1 MTSFLQLILAMTI
14 IIAVAKASGYL
25 SARLGQPTVFGE
37 LLAGLLLGPTVLN
50 MLGWPFFS
58 DAHLGDSIKH
68 LAEIGVLFL
77 MFVAGLEVELEEM
90 VRSGRVAV
98 LGGVLGTVMPV
109 VLGWVAA
116 LLFGFG
122 TQAGLFIGLML
133 APTSVSISAQ
143 TLMELG
149 VLRSPGGV
157 ALLGAAVVDD
167 ILAILMLSVFI
178 ALAGGGGGGAAS
190 ILWVVARLTL
200 YLALALAA
208 GIWLIPRLTRW
219 VERLPIS
226 EGVMA
231 LVVVVALLYGWAA
244 EVLGG
249 MAAITGAFL
258 AGLSFARTPLREH
271 ITQGMHTLTY
281 AWLVPVFFVS
291 IGLEADAR
299 AMGAGG
305 SLFMLVLI
313 LVAVLSKVLGGGMG
327 ARLGGFDNRQAL
339 RLGVGMV
346 SRGEVGLIVASL
358 GLKAGLISEGA
369 FAGVVIMV
377 LATTLLTPIMLR
389 ALYPGVTPEG
399 ETASA
404 SSS

>member
-1 MTSFLQLILAMTI
+1 MTSFLQLILALSI
-14 IIAVAKASGYL
+14 IVAVAKAAGYL
-25 SARLGQPTVFGE
+25 SIRLGQPAVLGE

-77 MFVAGLEVELEEM
+77 MFVAGLEVDLEGM
-90 VRSGRVAV
+90 LRSGRVAA
-98 LGGVLGTVMPV
+98 LSGVLGVAAPA
-109 VLGWVAA
+109 VLGWVVA
-116 LLFGFG
+116 LLFGFSSE
-122 TQAGLFIGLML
+122 AGLFIGLVL
-133 APTSVSISAQ
+133 TPTSVSISAQ

-149 VLRSPGGV
+149 VLRSLEGIT
-157 ALLGAAVVDD
+157 LLGAAVVDD
-167 ILAILMLSVFI
+167 ILAILLLSVFI
-178 ALAGGGGGGAAS
+178 ALTGGGGGGAAS
-190 ILWVVARLTL
+190 ILWVVGKMSL
-200 YLALALAA
+200 YLALALVA
-208 GIWLIPRLTRW
+208 GLWLIPRLARW
-219 VERLPIS
+219 VEQLPIS

-231 LVVVVALLYGWAA
+231 LVVITALFYGWAA

-258 AGLSFARTPLREH
+258 AGLFFARTPLHEY
-271 ITQGMHTLTY
+271 ITRGMHTLTY
-281 AWLVPVFFVS
+281 AWLVPIFFVS
-291 IGLEADAR
+291 IGLEANAR

-313 LVAVLSKVLGGGMG
+313 LVAVLSKVLGSGVG
-327 ARLGGFDNRQAL
+327 ARLAGFDNRQAL

-358 GLKAGLISEGA
+358 GLEAGLISEGI

-377 LATTLLTPIMLR
+377 LATTLLTPLMLR
-389 ALYPGVTPEG
+389 ALYPGVIPPR

-404 SSS
+404 RSS

>member
-1 MTSFLQLILAMTI
+1 MTSFLQLILALSI
-14 IIAVAKASGYL
+14 IVAVAKAAGYL
-25 SARLGQPTVFGE
+25 SIRLGQPAVLGE

-77 MFVAGLEVELEEM
+77 MFVAGLEVDLEGM
-90 VRSGRVAV
+90 LRSGRVAA
-98 LGGVLGTVMPV
+98 LSGVLGVVAPA
-109 VLGWVAA
+109 VLGWVVA
-116 LLFGFG
+116 LLFGFSSE
-122 TQAGLFIGLML
+122 AGLFIGLVL
-133 APTSVSISAQ
+133 TPTSVSISAQ

-149 VLRSPGGV
+149 VLRSLEGIT
-157 ALLGAAVVDD
+157 LLGAAVVDD
-167 ILAILMLSVFI
+167 ILAILLLSVFI
-178 ALAGGGGGGAAS
+178 ALTGGGGGGAAS
-190 ILWVVARLTL
+190 ILWVVGKMSL
-200 YLALALAA
+200 YLALALVA
-208 GIWLIPRLTRW
+208 GLWLIPRLARW
-219 VERLPIS
+219 VEQLPIS

-231 LVVVVALLYGWAA
+231 LVVITALFYGWAA

-258 AGLSFARTPLREH
+258 AGLFFARTPLHEY
-271 ITQGMHTLTY
+271 ITRGMHTLTY
-281 AWLVPVFFVS
+281 AWLVPIFFVS
-291 IGLEADAR
+291 IGLEANAR

-313 LVAVLSKVLGGGMG
+313 LVAVLSKVLGSGVG
-327 ARLGGFDNRQAL
+327 ARLAGFDNRQAL

-358 GLKAGLISEGA
+358 GLEAGLISEGI

-377 LATTLLTPIMLR
+377 LATTLLTPLMLR
-389 ALYPGVTPEG
+389 ALYPGVIPPG

-404 SSS
+404 RIS

>member
-1 MTSFLQLILAMTI
+1 VQPYL
-14 IIAVAKASGYL
+14 VA
-25 SARLGQPTVFGE
+25 
-37 LLAGLLLGPTVLN
+37 
-50 MLGWPFFS
+50 
-58 DAHLGDSIKH
+58 
-68 LAEIGVLFL
+68 
-77 MFVAGLEVELEEM
+77 
-90 VRSGRVAV
+90 
-98 LGGVLGTVMPV
+98 
-109 VLGWVAA
+109 
-116 LLFGFG
+116 
-122 TQAGLFIGLML
+122 
-133 APTSVSISAQ
+133 
-143 TLMELG
+143 LMELG

-249 MAAITGAFL
+249 VAAITGAFL